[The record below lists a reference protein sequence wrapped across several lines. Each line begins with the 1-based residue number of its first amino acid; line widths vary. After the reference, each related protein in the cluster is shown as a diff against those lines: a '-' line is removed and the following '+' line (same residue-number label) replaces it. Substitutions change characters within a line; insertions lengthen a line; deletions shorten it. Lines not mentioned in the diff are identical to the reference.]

1 MRRLLLVLVAA
12 ILALGVAAVPGY
24 ADPLTVT
31 APVNV
36 SVPTPF
42 PPGCGGPTEGNFPGD
57 ELQLSQQRGR
67 AVDRGEPRRT
77 RTTSRRSGS
86 RTAGRTAAR
95 TVCWPRSATTAA
107 RRSPTRRRTSAT
119 ARAAPRP
126 TAATTAA
133 PRTRGSRGR
142 PTATCGR
149 SPSPSTGRRRA
160 TPCWRRAC
168 AMARATW
175 SEPFVLRADNS
186 RTGVPLAQQLQRQGV
201 PDRRSDRRQR
211 QPRLRGLGSPRHA
224 ELQRAA
230 PGARALALLAR
241 PDVVR
246 AHDLGRRGDPG
257 VGARPADLR
266 PGRPQPDDLQPD
278 RRAPRTGR

>member
-1 MRRLLLVLVAA
+1 MRRQLLALATAVLVLGVVARRA
-12 ILALGVAAVPGY
+12 MPAPDGHGAGGLSASPARSLRAAAARPR
-24 ADPLTVT
+24 ATSRART
-31 APVNV
+31 
-36 SVPTPF
+36 ST
-42 PPGCGGPTEGNFPGD
+42 TE
-57 ELQLSQQRGR
+57 QRDR
-67 AVDRGEPRRT
+67 AVDRGQPDEPERR
-77 RTTSRRSGS
+77 RGRSGS
-86 RTAGRTAAR
+86 RIAGPTAAR
-95 TVCWPRSATTAA
+95 TACWPPSATTAA

-119 ARAAPRP
+119 ALAAPRS

-149 SPSPSTGRRRA
+149 SPSASTARRRA

-168 AMARATW
+168 ATGRRRGASRSCCARMT
-175 SEPFVLRADNS
+175 RAP
-186 RTGVPLAQQLQRQGV
+186 GVPLANNFNDKESLTADPTDADGNLV
-201 PDRRSDRRQR
+201 YAVWDR
-211 QPRLRGLGSPRHA
+211 LVSPNS
-224 ELQRAA
+224 ERAA
-230 PGARALALLAR
+230 AGARAHPLVAR

-278 RRAPRTGR
+278 RRAPERRR